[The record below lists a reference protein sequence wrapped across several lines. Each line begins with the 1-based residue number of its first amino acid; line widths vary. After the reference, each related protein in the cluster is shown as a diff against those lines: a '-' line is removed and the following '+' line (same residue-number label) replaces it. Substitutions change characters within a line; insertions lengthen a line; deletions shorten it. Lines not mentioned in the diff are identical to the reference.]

1 MAEKFGKTWWGEHWL
16 RSLENVDYDNRLPR
30 GASYAR
36 SGHVKSIKITGNR
49 IEAKVS
55 GSRPT
60 PYRVIVIVPP
70 FFEEDVER
78 LMAKIIVR
86 PALIS
91 KLLNRELDPAIL
103 TIAEELGLK
112 VFPRQWTDFKM
123 QCSCPDWAVPCKH
136 LASVIYMLSREIDNN
151 PFLVFEIH
159 DVNLLDELKKR
170 EIFIPEKKT
179 EIPVLENLWREKEQ
193 KREIAGQTRN
203 DVLKRA
209 GEGIAEQVRND
220 MLKETDEQVSDQ
232 TRNDALNENAVYER
246 VDFSQLQNI
255 SEALVQLLPDAPPF
269 YPSGNFREKYA
280 AQLMRL
286 TKEAT
291 RILSKKLN
299 FNDVYPSSEKYILT
313 NRSTLTLTVNGN
325 NKIEIG
331 GENHAIKRLDQLIP
345 ALFVLNPDRLLDFE
359 PSVAAF
365 HKILLASL
373 HLSANGMVI
382 PQIVQLTDKNFIIR
396 WLPATIDNRVKTV
409 IEKLT
414 AILPDN
420 LLLAEKVVRKKEHTI
435 LIENQ
440 TIEILSL
447 FIGSII
453 TRLSK
458 PSNGDLFEDM
468 FFKNKSYAFTG
479 IAENALSGGIKVWL
493 DRYYLTAETYKPVI
507 TVSELPDNEFDVQ
520 ISIEDN
526 SPLSNGEGVGERLP
540 IPLTNILKQK
550 QYEKQRFKIL
560 QGVSLLTPFI
570 RGLDAHINLGGDTP
584 IRFSNNEFAP
594 FLMDVLPAV
603 RLLDIKIM
611 LPKAL
616 QELLRPKVSVKIKK
630 NETGQSFLN
639 LGDLLSFNWQVA
651 IGETV
656 ISPEEFNRLM
666 RNASKLFKF
675 KENYIYV
682 SESDLEKLHKAF
694 SSDKPLNPFQLL
706 QTALAEEYEGA
717 PVLLTDAVRDL
728 IRELTATE
736 DIPLPQGLYAQLRP
750 YQQRGFSWMYRNSRI
765 GFGSIIADDMGLGKT
780 LQVISILLKFKE
792 ENAINKKHKALV
804 VVPTGLLTNWMAE
817 IEKFAPSLSAH
828 IFHGQ
833 QRDFKQFDADIMLTT
848 YGVLRSDFELLKKQ
862 KWQLMII
869 DEAQNIKN
877 HDTAQSKAVKSIPA
891 NIRIAMSGTP
901 VENRLTEFWSIM
913 DYTNK
918 GYLGTV
924 KTFKEYFANPIQ
936 VYNDERVTEKFRKIT
951 APFMMRRMKT
961 DKTIISD
968 LPDKIEQNQFA
979 QLSKQQA
986 ALYQKT
992 MQAAMEEIEGIGD
1005 GNDPQTLFKRQG
1017 LVLQMILMLKQI
1029 CNHPTQ
1035 FLKNGQFDASLS
1047 GKTEL
1052 LFELLDSIME
1062 SGEKVL
1068 IFTQFTEMGTL
1079 LERFITERFGEK
1091 PMFYH
1096 GGCSVKQRE
1105 EMVQRF
1111 QHNRADKIFLLSL
1124 KAAGTGLNLT
1134 AASHVIHYDLW
1145 WNPAVENQATDRAYR
1160 IGQQKNVMVHRM
1172 ICKNT
1177 FEERIDEMIQKKKHL
1192 AEMTV
1197 ATGENWIGKLS
1208 NKELREI
1215 FG

>member
-1 MAEKFGKTWWGEHWL
+1 MSEKFGKTWWGEHWL

-36 SGHVKSIKITGNR
+36 NGHVKDIKIKGNQ
-49 IEAKVS
+49 IVAKVS
-55 GSRPT
+55 GSRSM
-60 PYRVIVIVPP
+60 PYKVTVIIPP
-70 FFEEDVER
+70 FFEEDIER
-78 LMAKIIVR
+78 LMKKIIEH

-103 TIAEELGLK
+103 KIAEELGLK
-112 VFPRQWTDFKM
+112 VFPKQWTDFKM
-123 QCSCPDWAVPCKH
+123 QCTCPDWAVPCKH
-136 LASVIYMLSREIDNN
+136 LASVIYIISREIDNN

-159 DVNLLDELKKR
+159 NVNLLDELKKR
-170 EIFIPEKKT
+170 EIFIYDQKKT
-179 EIPVLENLWREKEQ
+179 EIPVLENLLKI
-193 KREIAGQTRN
+193 KNT
-203 DVLKRA
+203 VLD
-209 GEGIAEQVRND
+209 IP
-220 MLKETDEQVSDQ
+220 
-232 TRNDALNENAVYER
+232 ENAVYEH

-280 AQLMRL
+280 TQIA
-286 TKEAT
+286 
-291 RILSKKLN
+291 RISKDASRIISKKLD
-299 FNDVYPSSEKYILT
+299 FNAVFPLSDKHFLT
-313 NRSTLTLTVNGN
+313 NRSTLTLTININ
-325 NKIEIG
+325 NVVKVG
-331 GENHAIKRLDQLIP
+331 GENHHIENLEQLIP
-345 ALFVLNPDRLLDFE
+345 ALFTLNPDRLPDFE
-359 PSVAAF
+359 PSIAAF
-365 HKILLASL
+365 YKILLASL
-373 HLSANGMVI
+373 HISANGMII
-382 PQIVQLTDKNFIIR
+382 PQIVQLENKNFIIR
-396 WLPATIDNRVKTV
+396 WLPATIDSRVKIIV
-409 IEKLT
+409 EKLS

-420 LLLAEKVVRKKEHTI
+420 LLQVKKVFRKKEQI
-435 LIENQ
+435 LSIDNQ

-447 FIGSII
+447 FIGKFVSYL
-453 TRLSK
+453 TK
-458 PSNGDLFEDM
+458 TSNYNDLFEDM
-468 FFKNKSYAFTG
+468 FFKAKDYDFKSVG
-479 IAENALSGGIKVWL
+479 ENALSGGIKVWL
-493 DRYYLTAETYKPVI
+493 DRYYLTAEQYKPVI
-507 TVSELPDNEFDVQ
+507 TVSELLTDEFDVQ
-520 ISIEDN
+520 ISVEDTTQSDN
-526 SPLSNGEGVGERLP
+526 LP

-570 RGLDAHINLGGDTP
+570 RGLDTNINLGGETP
-584 IRFSNNEFAP
+584 IRFNNSEFAQ
-594 FLMDVLPAV
+594 FLMEILPAI
-603 RLLDIKIM
+603 RMLDIKIM
-611 LPKAL
+611 LPKSL
-616 QELLRPKVSVKIKK
+616 QELLRPKVSVKLKR
-630 NETGQSFLN
+630 NEQGQGFIN
-639 LGDLLSFNWQVA
+639 LSDLFSFNWQVA
-651 IGETV
+651 LGDTI
-656 ISPEEFNRLM
+656 ISPEEFNKLLK
-666 RNASKLFKF
+666 NASRLFKF

-682 SESDLEKLHKAF
+682 NDSDLERLHKAF
-694 SSDKPLNPFQLL
+694 TTDKQLSPYQLL

-717 PVLLTDAVRDL
+717 PVILTPEVRNL
-728 IRELTATE
+728 INELTSSE
-736 DIPLPQGLYAQLRP
+736 DVPLPENLNAQLRP

-792 ENAINKKHKALV
+792 EDFINQKHKALV
-804 VVPTGLLTNWMAE
+804 VVPTGLLTNWKAE
-817 IEKFAPSLSAH
+817 IEKFAPSLSSH

-833 QRDFKQFDADIMLTT
+833 LRDLKEFKDDILLTT
-848 YGVLRSDFELLKKQ
+848 YGVLRSDFEILKKQ
-862 KWQLMII
+862 KWQIMVI

-918 GYLGTV
+918 GYLGNV
-924 KTFKEYFANPIQ
+924 KVFKEDYASPIQ
-936 VYNDERVTEKFRKIT
+936 IFNDEHITAKFKKIT
-951 APFMMRRMKT
+951 APFMLRRMKS

-979 QLSKQQA
+979 QLTKQQA
-986 ALYQKT
+986 ALYEKT
-992 MQAAMEEIEGIGD
+992 MLAAMEEIEGYQA
-1005 GNDPQTLFKRQG
+1005 NDQQTLFKRQG
-1017 LVLQMILMLKQI
+1017 LVLQMILSLKQI

-1062 SGEKVL
+1062 NDEKVL
-1068 IFTQFTEMGTL
+1068 VFSQFTEMGNML
-1079 LERFITERFGEK
+1079 KRFISERFGEE
-1091 PMFYH
+1091 PIFYH
-1096 GGCSVKQRE
+1096 GGCNVKQRE

-1111 QHNRADKIFLLSL
+1111 QHNRADKIFILSL

-1160 IGQQKNVMVHRM
+1160 IGQKKNVMVHRM

-1177 FEERIDEMIQKKKHL
+1177 FEERIDEMIQRKKHL

>member
-1 MAEKFGKTWWGEHWL
+1 MAETFGKTWWGEHWL
-16 RSLENVDYDNRLPR
+16 RSLINVDYDSRLPR

-36 SGHVKSIKITGNR
+36 SGHVKEIKINGNQIIAR
-49 IEAKVS
+49 VA
-55 GSRPT
+55 GSRPS
-60 PYRVIVIVPP
+60 PYRVAIIVPP
-70 FFEEDVER
+70 FYEEDVER
-78 LMAKIIVR
+78 LMAKIIER

-103 TIAEELGLK
+103 DIAEELGLK

-151 PFLVFEIH
+151 PFLIFEIH
-159 DVNLLDELKKR
+159 NVHLLDELIKR
-170 EIFIPEKKT
+170 EIFIPDQQKT
-179 EIPVLENLWREKEQ
+179 EIPILSNLLKIKEKSSS
-193 KREIAGQTRN
+193 N
-203 DVLKRA
+203 
-209 GEGIAEQVRND
+209 
-220 MLKETDEQVSDQ
+220 VSED
-232 TRNDALNENAVYER
+232 TTSDISDDAAYER

-255 SEALVQLLPDAPPF
+255 SEALVRLLPDAPPF
-269 YPSGNFREKYA
+269 YPFGNFREKYA
-280 AQLMRL
+280 LQIARIS
-286 TKEAT
+286 KEIN
-291 RILSKKLN
+291 RIFSRKLN
-299 FNDVYPSSEKYILT
+299 FYTVFPLPGLHPLK
-313 NRSTLTLTVNGN
+313 NRSTLMLITDGN
-325 NKIEIG
+325 NEVQVG
-331 GENHAIKRLDQLIP
+331 GENHKMKQLQQLIA
-345 ALFVLNPDRLLDFE
+345 ALFNLNPDRLLDFE

-365 HKILLASL
+365 HKILLASM
-373 HLSANGMVI
+373 HLLANGMII
-382 PQIVQLTDKNFIIR
+382 PQIVQLENKNFIIR
-396 WLPATIDNRVKTV
+396 WLPATIDNHVKT
-409 IEKLT
+409 IIDKLS
-414 AILPDN
+414 AVLPEG
-420 LLLAEKVVRKKEHTI
+420 LLQVKKVVRKKEI
-435 LIENQ
+435 LQSVENQ

-447 FIGSII
+447 FIGKFV
-453 TRLSK
+453 TQLSK
-458 PSNGDLFEDM
+458 PANNDLFEDL
-468 FFKNKSYAFTG
+468 FFKNKAYAFKAV
-479 IAENALSGGIKVWL
+479 AESALSGGIKVWL
-493 DRYYLTAETYKPVI
+493 DRYYITAEQYKPVI
-507 TVSELPDNEFDVQ
+507 TVSETLAEEFEVQ
-520 ISIEDN
+520 LSIEDT
-526 SPLSNGEGVGERLP
+526 SQPDTLP
-540 IPLTNILKQK
+540 IPLANILKQK
-550 QYEKQRFKIL
+550 QYEKQRFRIL

-570 RGLDAHINLGGDTP
+570 RGLDTYINLGGDTS
-584 IRFSNNEFAP
+584 IRFSNSEFSP
-594 FLMDVLPAV
+594 FLLEVLPVV

-611 LPKAL
+611 MPKSL

-630 NETGQSFLN
+630 NNEGKGYLN
-639 LGDLLSFNWQVA
+639 LYDLLSFNWQVA
-651 IGETV
+651 LGETIV
-656 ISPEEFNRLM
+656 SPEEFQKLLK
-666 RNASKLFKF
+666 NASRLFKF

-682 SESDLEKLHKAF
+682 DESDLEKLHKAF
-694 SSDKPLNPFQLL
+694 TSDKSFNPYQLL

-717 PVLLTDAVRDL
+717 PVTLSEEARNL
-728 IRELTATE
+728 IKELTSTD
-736 DIPLPQGLYAQLRP
+736 DIPLPQGLQAQLRP

-780 LQVISILLKFKE
+780 VQVISILLKFKE
-792 ENAINKKHKALV
+792 ENALDKKRKALI
-804 VVPTGLLTNWMAE
+804 VVPTSLLTNWKAE
-817 IEKFAPSLSAH
+817 IEKFAPSLSSH

-833 QRDFKQFDADIMLTT
+833 FRELEKFKEDILLTT
-848 YGVLRSDFELLKKQ
+848 YGVMRSDFELLKKQ
-862 KWQLMII
+862 KWQVMII

-877 HDTAQSKAVKSIPA
+877 HGTAQSKAVKSIPA

-918 GYLGTV
+918 GYLGTE
-924 KTFKEYFANPIQ
+924 KMFKDDYANPIQ
-936 VYNDERVTEKFRKIT
+936 VYNDENATVKFRKIT

-979 QLSKQQA
+979 LLTKQQA
-986 ALYQKT
+986 ALYEKT
-992 MQAAMEEIEGIGD
+992 MRAAMEEIEGC
-1005 GNDPQTLFKRQG
+1005 NDNDRQSLFKRQG
-1017 LVLQMILMLKQI
+1017 LVLQMILALKQI

-1068 IFTQFTEMGTL
+1068 IFTQFSEMGKL
-1079 LERFITERFGEK
+1079 LERFITERFGER

-1105 EMVQRF
+1105 EMVHRF

-1134 AASHVIHYDLW
+1134 AASHIIHYDLW

-1160 IGQQKNVMVHRM
+1160 IGQDKNVMVHRM

>member
-1 MAEKFGKTWWGEHWL
+1 MPEKFGKTWWGEHWL

-36 SGHVKSIKITGNR
+36 SGHVKDIKIHGNQ
-49 IEAKVS
+49 IVAKVL

-60 PYRVIVIVPP
+60 PYRVTIIVPP
-70 FFEEDVER
+70 FFDEQVEQ
-78 LMAKIIVR
+78 MMTKIIER

-103 TIAEELGLK
+103 NIAEELGLK

-159 DVNLLDELKKR
+159 NVNLLDELKKR
-170 EIFIPEKKT
+170 EIFIPDQKKT
-179 EIPVLENLWREKEQ
+179 EIPQLSNL
-193 KREIAGQTRN
+193 
-203 DVLKRA
+203 LKTKKNSTLA
-209 GEGIAEQVRND
+209 
-220 MLKETDEQVSDQ
+220 VSK
-232 TRNDALNENAVYER
+232 DAAYER

-280 AQLMRL
+280 SQLARIS
-286 TKEAT
+286 KDAS
-291 RILSKKLN
+291 RILSKKLD
-299 FNDVYPSSEKYILT
+299 FNAVFPFSEKYTLT
-313 NRSTLTLTVNGN
+313 NRTTLMLAVDGN
-325 NKIEIG
+325 NAVEIG
-331 GENHAIKRLDQLIP
+331 GENHKIKRMEDLIP
-345 ALFVLNPDRLLDFE
+345 ALFALNPDRLLDFE

-365 HKILLASL
+365 HQILLASL

-382 PQIVQLTDKNFIIR
+382 PQIVQLDNKQFIIR
-396 WLPATIDNRVKTV
+396 WLPATIDNRVKTTV
-409 IEKLT
+409 EKLS
-414 AILPDN
+414 AILPDG
-420 LLLAEKVVRKKEHTI
+420 LLWVKKVIRKKEQI
-435 LIENQ
+435 NLIENQ
-440 TIEILSL
+440 TVEILSL
-447 FIGSII
+447 FIGKLL
-453 TRLSK
+453 TQFSK
-458 PSNGDLFEDM
+458 PVDNDLFEEL
-468 FFKNKSYAFTG
+468 FFKNKSYAFTAV
-479 IAENALSGGIKVWL
+479 AENALSGGIKVWL
-493 DRYYLTAETYKPVI
+493 DRYYLTAETYKPMI
-507 TVSELPDNEFDVQ
+507 TVSETQSEEFEVQ
-520 ISIEDN
+520 ISVEDTTK
-526 SPLSNGEGVGERLP
+526 PDALP
-540 IPLTNILKQK
+540 IPLENILKQK
-550 QYEKQRFKIL
+550 QYEQQRFKIL

-570 RGLDAHINLGGDTP
+570 RGLDTHINFGGDTP

-594 FLMDVLPAV
+594 FLIDVLPAV
-603 RLLDIKIM
+603 RLLDIKIL

-616 QELLRPKVSVKIKK
+616 QELLHPRVSVKLKK
-630 NETGQSFLN
+630 NDNEKGFVSLD
-639 LGDLLSFNWQVA
+639 DLLSFSWQVA
-651 IGETV
+651 LGDTI
-656 ISPEEFNRLM
+656 ISPEEFNKLLK
-666 RNASKLFKF
+666 NASKLFKF

-682 SESDLEKLHKAF
+682 SDADIEKLHKAF
-694 SSDKPLNPFQLL
+694 TTTKQLSPYQLL

-717 PVLLTDAVRDL
+717 PVLLTDEVRGL
-728 IRELTATE
+728 INELTSID
-736 DIPLPQGLYAQLRP
+736 DIPLPQGLNAQLRP

-792 ENAINKKHKALV
+792 ENAIDKKRKALV
-804 VVPTGLLTNWMAE
+804 VVPTGLLTNWQSE
-817 IEKFAPSLSAH
+817 IKKFAPSLSSH
-828 IFHGQ
+828 IFHGGT
-833 QRDFKQFDADIMLTT
+833 RDLKQFDADVMLTT
-848 YGVLRSDFELLKKQ
+848 YGVLRSDFEQLKKQ
-862 KWQLMII
+862 KWQAMII

-924 KTFKEYFANPIQ
+924 KVFKDDYANPIQ
-936 VYNDERVTEKFRKIT
+936 VFNDEQVIAKFRKIT

-968 LPDKIEQNQFA
+968 LPDKLEQNQFA
-979 QLSKQQA
+979 QLTKQQA
-986 ALYQKT
+986 ALYEKT
-992 MQAAMEEIEGIGD
+992 MLAAMEEIEGIGD
-1005 GNDPQTLFKRQG
+1005 GKDQQTLFKRQG
-1017 LVLQMILMLKQI
+1017 LVLQMILALKQI

-1035 FLKNGQFDASLS
+1035 FLKNGQLDASLS

-1079 LERFITERFGEK
+1079 LERFITERFGDR

-1105 EMVQRF
+1105 EMVHRF